1 MRATLAAFLLAA
13 APAAAAPSGSGER
26 PPAGDRGPL
35 AAAAREARGV
45 LEELVRADTSNPPG
59 NEGRAVD
66 IGAKRLKERG
76 IPFEVTEFAP
86 GRKNLTAR
94 LPGSG
99 KEKPLLL
106 LAHTDVVGA
115 DGQDWESDP
124 HTLVEKDGYLIG
136 RGVLDD
142 LSMAAVEL
150 QVFLLLHSSKAR
162 LRRDVILAW
171 TGDEESGGLGALYL
185 LKEKPRSIEAG
196 LALNEGG
203 GPVLGEDGS
212 VRFVDLQV
220 AEKVYQ
226 DFELTASG
234 KTGHSS
240 VPLEDNAIVRLSRAL
255 ARAGSAR
262 FPARLLPATR
272 AYFAARAAV
281 EPPERARA
289 MRDLSAA
296 SGALPED
303 ALRVLEADPVTS
315 ALLRTTCVPTLVSG
329 CNRVNS
335 LPAEAK
341 ANINCRI
348 LPDESVAAVRE
359 QLTAAIGDG
368 SIAITPVGELG
379 SSGPTPADG
388 DAVDAVRKTVRR
400 FWPGAAVIPSL
411 SLGATD
417 SRHLRA
423 AGIPSYGLHPVAV
436 REEDDRRAHGI
447 GERIPADGLRR
458 GVEFLHALVLELAGE
473 R

>member
-1 MRATLAAFLLAA
+1 MTLLSLAALAFLPA
-13 APAAAAPSGSGER
+13 APAAAAPTDF
-26 PPAGDRGPL
+26 P
-35 AAAAREARGV
+35 AAALEARGV
-45 LEELVRADTSNPPG
+45 LEELVAADTSNPPG
-59 NEGRAVD
+59 SEARAVD

-124 HTLVEKDGYLIG
+124 HKLVEKDDYLIG

-150 QVFLLLHSSKAR
+150 QVFLLLHSSKVR

-171 TGDEESGGLGALYL
+171 TGDEESGGLGVLHL
-185 LKEKPRSIEAG
+185 LKEKPRSLEAG

-203 GPVLGEDGS
+203 GPVLGEDGG

-255 ARAGSAR
+255 ERAGSAR
-262 FPARLLPATR
+262 FPARLL
-272 AYFAARAAV
+272 
-281 EPPERARA
+281 
-289 MRDLSAA
+289 
-296 SGALPED
+296 
-303 ALRVLEADPVTS
+303 RV
-315 ALLRTTCVPTLVSG
+315 G
-329 CNRVNS
+329 F
-335 LPAEAK
+335 
-341 ANINCRI
+341 
-348 LPDESVAAVRE
+348 
-359 QLTAAIGDG
+359 
-368 SIAITPVGELG
+368 VGELG
-379 SSGPTPADG
+379 YEIHVPASQG
-388 DAVDAVRKTVRR
+388 EALWDA
-400 FWPGAAVIPSL
+400 L
-411 SLGATD
+411 M
-417 SRHLRA
+417 A
-423 AGIPSYGLHPVAV
+423 AGGPQ
-436 REEDDRRAHGI
+436 GI
-447 GERIPADGLRR
+447 RTF
-458 GVEFLHALVLELAGE
+458 GVEAQRVL